1 MLGVRGPREK
11 GAAAPTGDFVRAI
24 AVRARPPSAP
34 LRYEP
39 GPAEPTHWPL
49 DIAGFLTRG
58 QVRPGDPAE
67 SHPGIDIAVPP
78 GTPVRAAGGGVV
90 EAEGTDPAYGQFV
103 LMRHSGGYETMYGHA
118 SRILVHVG
126 KGGEVEGDVIS
137 REAIIGGEVRGS
149 IRADERI
156 EIQSTSVVHGDV
168 AAKRLLV
175 QEGGEINGV
184 VRMGEGALEEE
195 AVEKVTAGRSY

>member
-1 MLGVRGPREK
+1 M
-11 GAAAPTGDFVRAI
+11 
-24 AVRARPPSAP
+24 
-34 LRYEP
+34 
-39 GPAEPTHWPL
+39 
-49 DIAGFLTRG
+49 
-58 QVRPGDPAE
+58 
-67 SHPGIDIAVPP
+67 
-78 GTPVRAAGGGVV
+78 
-90 EAEGTDPAYGQFV
+90 
-103 LMRHSGGYETMYGHA
+103 
-118 SRILVHVG
+118 G

-195 AVEKVTAGRSY
+195 AVEKVTAGRGGLGPRWISPPGALFVGFFLPIMGN

>member
-1 MLGVRGPREK
+1 MAMFTEK
-11 GAAAPTGDFVRAI
+11 GQGGSDGEAGLSIIGTGMRV
-24 AVRARPPSAP
+24 V
-34 LRYEP
+34 
-39 GPAEPTHWPL
+39 G
-49 DIAGFLTRG
+49 DITADG
-58 QVRPGDPAE
+58 VVKIE
-67 SHPGIDIAVPP
+67 
-78 GTPVRAAGGGVV
+78 GTVVGTVRAAR
-90 EAEGTDPAYGQFV
+90 QV
-103 LMRHSGGYETMYGHA
+103 L
-118 SRILVHVG
+118 VG

-184 VRMGEGALEEE
+184 VRMGESAVEEE
-195 AVEKVTAGRSY
+195 AAPKAGPQRSY